1 MPRAAAKPSFE
12 VADANRVLPLVRSIV
27 TDIVA
32 NYRRMR
38 ELTREQRALKADA
51 ASPTTEAAIAA
62 MAAVKTEA
70 EERSARMDDYVR
82 ELSELNVDLK
92 DPERGLVDFACERGG
107 RTVLLC
113 WELGEPS
120 VAHWHGVEENF
131 FDRRPMSS
139 LPAATDASARTR
151 TESGG
156 TKRAADRG
164 DAGRGDAGRGDA
176 GRGDAGRR
184 EPDRRD
190 GDAGPS
196 SA

>member
-1 MPRAAAKPSFE
+1 MPRAIAKPSFE

-32 NYRRMR
+32 NFHRMR
-38 ELTREQRALKADA
+38 DLTREQRTLKTDTAALSSQPTVAALAALK
-51 ASPTTEAAIAA
+51 S
-62 MAAVKTEA
+62 EA
-70 EERSARMDDYVR
+70 EERSSRMEDYFR

-113 WELGEPS
+113 WELGEAT

-131 FDRRPMSS
+131 FDRRPMST
-139 LPAATDASARTR
+139 LPAARTEGAR

-156 TKRAADRG
+156 TKRAPDRRES
-164 DAGRGDAGRGDA
+164 AGREGEG
-176 GRGDAGRR
+176 
-184 EPDRRD
+184 RD